1 MEQNIT
7 SLETIER
14 ELEKLKSLV
23 SEVTELLKEQN
34 SELASYIT
42 KTRNLESELLN
53 KELKITELNY
63 QNLELKNR
71 ISFLR
76 LSATF
81 TEWNV
86 QMVKRKRT

>member
-14 ELEKLKSLV
+14 ELQKLKSLV
-23 SEVTELLKEQN
+23 CEVTEFLKEQN

-53 KELKITELNY
+53 KELKITELNC
-63 QNLELKNR
+63 QNL
-71 ISFLR
+71 
-76 LSATF
+76 
-81 TEWNV
+81 
-86 QMVKRKRT
+86 

>member
-1 MEQNIT
+1 MKQNIT

-23 SEVTELLKEQN
+23 SEVTELLKDQN

-42 KTRNLESELLN
+42 KTRNLESELLR
-53 KELKITELNY
+53 KELRITELNS

-71 ISFLR
+71 IRFLR
-76 LSATF
+76 LNATF
-81 TEWNV
+81 TE
-86 QMVKRKRT
+86 

>member
-53 KELKITELNY
+53 KELKITELNC

-71 ISFLR
+71 IRFLR

-81 TEWNV
+81 TE
-86 QMVKRKRT
+86 

>member
-14 ELEKLKSLV
+14 ELEKLKTLV
-23 SEVTELLKEQN
+23 SEVTELLKDQN

-42 KTRNLESELLN
+42 KTRNLESELLR
-53 KELKITELNY
+53 KELRITELNS

-71 ISFLR
+71 IRFLR
-76 LSATF
+76 LNATF
-81 TEWNV
+81 TE
-86 QMVKRKRT
+86 

>member
-1 MEQNIT
+1 MEQNLT

-14 ELEKLKSLV
+14 ELQKLKSLV

-71 ISFLR
+71 IRFLR

-81 TEWNV
+81 TE
-86 QMVKRKRT
+86 

>member
-14 ELEKLKSLV
+14 ELEKLKTLV
-23 SEVTELLKEQN
+23 SEITELLRDQN

-42 KTRNLESELLN
+42 KTRNLESELLR
-53 KELKITELNY
+53 KELRITELNS
-63 QNLELKNR
+63 QNSELKNR
-71 ISFLR
+71 IRFLR
-76 LSATF
+76 LNATF
-81 TEWNV
+81 TEWIV

>member
-23 SEVTELLKEQN
+23 SEVTELLKDQN

-42 KTRNLESELLN
+42 KTRNLESELLR
-53 KELKITELNY
+53 KELRITELNS

-71 ISFLR
+71 IRFLR
-76 LSATF
+76 LNATF
-81 TEWNV
+81 TE
-86 QMVKRKRT
+86 

>member
-14 ELEKLKSLV
+14 ELQKLKSLV
-23 SEVTELLKEQN
+23 CEVMELLKEQN

-71 ISFLR
+71 IRFLR

-81 TEWNV
+81 TERNV

>member
-14 ELEKLKSLV
+14 ELEKLKTLV
-23 SEVTELLKEQN
+23 SEVTELLRDQN

-63 QNLELKNR
+63 QNLELK
-71 ISFLR
+71 
-76 LSATF
+76 
-81 TEWNV
+81 TE
-86 QMVKRKRT
+86 

>member
-14 ELEKLKSLV
+14 ELEKLKTLV
-23 SEVTELLKEQN
+23 SEVTELLRDQN

-42 KTRNLESELLN
+42 KTRNLESELLR
-53 KELKITELNY
+53 KELRITELNS

-71 ISFLR
+71 IRFLR
-76 LSATF
+76 LNATF
-81 TEWNV
+81 TE
-86 QMVKRKRT
+86 

>member
-81 TEWNV
+81 TE
-86 QMVKRKRT
+86 